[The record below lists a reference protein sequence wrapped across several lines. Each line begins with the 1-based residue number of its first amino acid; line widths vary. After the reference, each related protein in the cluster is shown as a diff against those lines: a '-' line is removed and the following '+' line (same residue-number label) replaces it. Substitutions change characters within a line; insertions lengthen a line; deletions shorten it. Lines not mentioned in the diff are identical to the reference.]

1 MGKGGNAQHRTYT
14 WNEVEEH
21 TKLDDRWIV
30 IENKIYDVS
39 RFQKKHPGG
48 AKIIG
53 HFAGQDATVS
63 CLEIFFVEIF
73 HTLFDSFC
81 TITMFLKQNIHYI
94 LLCKTFA
101 EYMLRSFVRH

>member
-81 TITMFLKQNIHYI
+81 MITMFLKQMFITYCSVKHWESTCSDY
-94 LLCKTFA
+94 
-101 EYMLRSFVRH
+101 FVRH